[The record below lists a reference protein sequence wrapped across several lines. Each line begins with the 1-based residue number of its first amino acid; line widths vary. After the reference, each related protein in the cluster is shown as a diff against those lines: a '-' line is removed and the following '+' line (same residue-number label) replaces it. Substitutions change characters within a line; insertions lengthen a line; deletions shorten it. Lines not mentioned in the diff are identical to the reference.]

1 MKNRL
6 QYIYSIGVFC
16 GVLVTAYMMMNQD
29 ESAHLPFRAFQSPA
43 LRVEA
48 TSFDPGMNQLF
59 EIEDAINK
67 IRKEKSDAK
76 RVPSEVKA
84 LSEKPVSIR

>member
-29 ESAHLPFRAFQSPA
+29 ESAHLPVRTFQSPA
-43 LRVEA
+43 LRAEA
-48 TSFDPGMNQLF
+48 TSFDPGMTQLF
-59 EIEDAINK
+59 EMEDAINK
-67 IRKEKSDAK
+67 IRKDKPEAK
-76 RVPSEVKA
+76 RVPSDAKNPI
-84 LSEKPVSIR
+84 EKPVR